1 MTTKPITQTAGR
13 FRLPDP
19 PPREPDEVTAFDHIY
34 KHGNNHHLAVHF
46 GKPESTLVE
55 YDRWIVA
62 YPDDNRAGP
71 EGPTCSSPST

>member
-1 MTTKPITQTAGR
+1 M
-13 FRLPDP
+13 
-19 PPREPDEVTAFDHIY
+19 TAFDHIY